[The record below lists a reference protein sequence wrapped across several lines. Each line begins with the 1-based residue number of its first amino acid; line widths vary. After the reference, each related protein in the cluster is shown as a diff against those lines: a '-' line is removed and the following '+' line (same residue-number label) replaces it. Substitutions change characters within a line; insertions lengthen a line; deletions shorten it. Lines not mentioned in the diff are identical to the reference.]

1 MRTPPPPEPKQE
13 LAGEQTIEWTEV
25 VTNLKNGIEM
35 TDYAMCDGLLY
46 KVLDCQGGPP
56 LRLCLPTRWRT
67 EIIRACHDDI
77 TADHMG
83 QTRTLNKV
91 RQRYFWP
98 RMDAD
103 IIQHVRCCHPCQ
115 ARKGIYR
122 KPSGFLEVSHVERSF
137 ERVGVDILGP
147 FSVSRS
153 GNKYIV
159 VAVDYVTKWAETM
172 ALQTGQA
179 KPVSAFFVQRIVL
192 RHGAPLFIYGSG
204 QVFYC

>member
-1 MRTPPPPEPKQE
+1 M
-13 LAGEQTIEWTEV
+13 
-25 VTNLKNGIEM
+25 
-35 TDYAMCDGLLY
+35 
-46 KVLDCQGGPP
+46 
-56 LRLCLPTRWRT
+56 
-67 EIIRACHDDI
+67 
-77 TADHMG
+77 
-83 QTRTLNKV
+83 
-91 RQRYFWP
+91 
-98 RMDAD
+98 
-103 IIQHVRCCHPCQ
+103 
-115 ARKGIYR
+115 
-122 KPSGFLEVSHVERSF
+122 
-137 ERVGVDILGP
+137 DILGP